1 MGMSLPILLISLLL
15 FFVLFFGIG
24 FLLNMLLRATWVMA
38 IIYPVVF
45 IIIIDEVRFVEYF
58 TNTQASIS
66 LIVTKIASLAGADIT
81 ILLFGLLGAICSGV
95 VIRILRSKGYQM
107 F

>member
-1 MGMSLPILLISLLL
+1 MNMSVPVLLISLLL

-38 IIYPVVF
+38 IIYPIIFVF
-45 IIIIDEVRFVEYF
+45 IVDNIRFIDYF
-58 TNTQASIS
+58 TNTQASFS
-66 LIVTKIASLAGADIT
+66 QLGQRVTSLAVADIT
-81 ILLFGLLGAICSGV
+81 ILLFGLLGAICSGL
-95 VIRILRSKGYQM
+95 VIKTLRSKGYQM

>member
-1 MGMSLPILLISLLL
+1 MNMSLPVLLISLLL

-38 IIYPVVF
+38 IIYPIVF
-45 IIIIDEVRFVEYF
+45 IFIIDNVRFYEYF
-58 TNTQASIS
+58 TNAQSSFS
-66 LIVTKIASLAGADIT
+66 LLGNKMASLAVADII
-81 ILLFGLLGAICSGV
+81 ILLFGLIGAICSGI
-95 VIRILRSKGYQM
+95 VIKTLRSKGYQM